1 MKIIIKPSNLFDKI
15 LLNYKCKSGTVDNS
29 NKCDDSKGGQ
39 VSDAKEADYIGFKA
53 SQDFGFKTPRNKEFN
68 SKVQAALD
76 RAAEP
81 LKKFSSE
88 EKDVLRH
95 YTGNGHATIN
105 ERLANKP
112 KNSSMNDMMN
122 NMTTDTLINRLDQL
136 FKNSELKDN
145 IVAFRGLKNTILN
158 DNPDLRNALDNPG
171 TEIEFKCFSSSS
183 ALPFQAAKFVEGW
196 DPTMSV
202 KMPENNGRLIELKLP
217 KGTKALFIA
226 EESGIPSEFEILIN
240 RGTKFRVRESR
251 EEKIIPVHGEPMNL
265 KVTTLE
271 ALV

>member
-1 MKIIIKPSNLFDKI
+1 M
-15 LLNYKCKSGTVDNS
+15 
-29 NKCDDSKGGQ
+29 
-39 VSDAKEADYIGFKA
+39 
-53 SQDFGFKTPRNKEFN
+53 
-68 SKVQAALD
+68 
-76 RAAEP
+76 
-81 LKKFSSE
+81 
-88 EKDVLRH
+88 
-95 YTGNGHATIN
+95 
-105 ERLANKP
+105 
-112 KNSSMNDMMN
+112 
-122 NMTTDTLINRLDQL
+122 
-136 FKNSELKDN
+136 
-145 IVAFRGLKNTILN
+145 
-158 DNPDLRNALDNPG
+158 
-171 TEIEFKCFSSSS
+171 
-183 ALPFQAAKFVEGW
+183 PFQAAKFVEGW